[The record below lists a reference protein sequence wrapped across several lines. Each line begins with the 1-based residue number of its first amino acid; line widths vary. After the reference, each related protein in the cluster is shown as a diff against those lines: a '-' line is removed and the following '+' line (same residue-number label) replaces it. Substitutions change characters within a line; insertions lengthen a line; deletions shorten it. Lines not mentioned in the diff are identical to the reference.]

1 MCFYY
6 DYLEH
11 IQITD
16 YFFITHNSEEDFE
29 NGYNLDITINSL
41 TPPYELD
48 LCYKYFPD
56 LPQPLNLY
64 QLSVNKN
71 KVEKKIKELSM

>member
-1 MCFYY
+1 M
-6 DYLEH
+6 
-11 IQITD
+11 

-29 NGYNLDITINSL
+29 NGYNLNINIQSL

-56 LPQPLNLY
+56 LPQAVNIY
-64 QLSVNKN
+64 QLAVNKS
-71 KVEKKIKELSM
+71 KVEEKIKELSI